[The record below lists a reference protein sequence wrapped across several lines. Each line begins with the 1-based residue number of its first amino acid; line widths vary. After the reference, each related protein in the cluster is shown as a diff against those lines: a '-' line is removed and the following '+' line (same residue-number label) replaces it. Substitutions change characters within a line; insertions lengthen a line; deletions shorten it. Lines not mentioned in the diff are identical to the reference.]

1 MSIKDVHIT
10 KQVGTLGYEPLSS
23 PLILFCL
30 VLHALNFREA
40 SPLFNNSFICI
51 RTAQVYEGK
60 LGTRAAIIY
69 MFEKNQVAT
78 MLKLQEELGLMR
90 YLAKCNSL
98 VRVLGTW
105 LRRVLVCVCMRVLA
119 RMCSGRC

>member
-1 MSIKDVHIT
+1 
-10 KQVGTLGYEPLSS
+10 
-23 PLILFCL
+23 
-30 VLHALNFREA
+30 
-40 SPLFNNSFICI
+40 
-51 RTAQVYEGK
+51 
-60 LGTRAAIIY
+60 